1 MNKEQFLLYIDD
13 AIKQE
18 MLLGSSKN
26 ECRLIGL
33 RNIKS
38 DFNYILSKNPKLTTN
53 DILKSMYKERIENV
67 QLYLEQK
74 RDDLWKQENIE
85 KQILVN
91 YLPEEPSEEK
101 VKSFLSELDFPKEKS
116 SFKKFQDAC
125 IEKFGQKVDSQIILN
140 FINGN

>member
-53 DILKSMYKERIENV
+53 DILKSMYKERVENV

-74 RDDLWKQENIE
+74 RNDL
-85 KQILVN
+85 
-91 YLPEEPSEEK
+91 
-101 VKSFLSELDFPKEKS
+101 
-116 SFKKFQDAC
+116 
-125 IEKFGQKVDSQIILN
+125 
-140 FINGN
+140 